1 MGYSTIEAPSDAVAP
16 RSWQDEVK
24 EIAYSFAP
32 LGFIAFGGPQAHIAL
47 LHAQFV
53 ETHGWLGDDA
63 FLELLALGHALP
75 GPTSTQMV
83 VAVAASRGGIVG
95 ALVGFIFWGLP
106 AMTTLIVAGSFAD
119 KLGLAD
125 SPAWA
130 AGLAPSAVAL
140 IYAAALKIGTKTT
153 KRADGTTDPLCVGV
167 LGASALALVRVWNQ
181 RRHSCARLSV
191 EILATVRARKAV
203 PAQVVVLASGDAR
216 VPPHAF
222 DFIYPALLAAGGVA
236 TALRGAYDA
245 PAPGARGLDV
255 RVSLPVGGVLIA
267 LWAVVLVGGAWLRS
281 AGMLV
286 SMPAKLF
293 ETFYRVGSTIFGGG
307 QVVLPMLL
315 THVVEPGWVSEE
327 AFYAGLALTQSL
339 PGPLFNF
346 SAYLGTVA
354 AGVAGG
360 LASVAGLFGP
370 GCVLILATSPFWL
383 AIRERPSVQAAKLG
397 VNAAAAGLVTAAC
410 AMLTFSAVKNAASA
424 AVVLLVAGLTSG
436 GGLPAPSAVATGAVT
451 GFVLAAAGV
460 AQDPY

>member
-167 LGASALALVRVWNQ
+167 LGASAL
-181 RRHSCARLSV
+181 
-191 EILATVRARKAV
+191 
-203 PAQVVVLASGDAR
+203 VVVLASGDAR